1 MIIYMHAKKMFLWAT
16 ALCAIAV
23 FPLLSGCPTA
33 HKSSSPPPPPSFTVT
48 FNTSAHGSLK
58 AALNG
63 KEFKS
68 GSKAVK
74 GSVITFIATPEKD
87 YKTTKWSGASADAS
101 DKNKASLTVT
111 KDEKVSV
118 TFGINVELT
127 ELRLPGTGKAEPPHF
142 NFQYLHGQTVELT
155 VKGSGFDLSAFNI
168 DDLKITVKD
177 AGGAD
182 KGTLGAKTKKSA
194 TEITVQYTFPS
205 DTDVPNLETLTVEA
219 KLFDA
224 VLKETFLPAAID
236 GTILKRWNKDS
247 TITEVKIPSYITAIS
262 APGAPVGAFKQCA
275 NITGVMLPDSITAF
289 PEASFAGCT
298 NLKNITIPK
307 KLTSLGD
314 SVFFDCK
321 SLTNITLPD
330 GITILPNSA
339 FARCTNLVD
348 IRLPSVLIKI
358 GSETFRLCSK
368 LTHITIP
375 ENVTLIDQ
383 EAFAKCDSL
392 TNITIP
398 DRVTHINNWVFSPCA
413 ALTSVTI
420 GTGVTHIGQEVF
432 KNCSNLTNIVI
443 NSDKVTAIGN
453 GAFSDIKHDARFTVK
468 TDAIKTLIIN
478 SNSGINADQI
488 DVKP

>member
-118 TFGINVELT
+118 AFGINVELT
-127 ELRLPGTGKAEPPHF
+127 GLRLPGTGNAVAPHF
-142 NFQYLHGQTVELT
+142 NFQYLYGRPVELT

-177 AGGAD
+177 ASGAD
-182 KGTLGAKTKKSA
+182 KGSLGTKTKKSA

-205 DTDVPNLETLTVEA
+205 SADVSNLEKLTVEA
-219 KLFDA
+219 KLFDT
-224 VLKETFLPAAID
+224 VLKETFLPAVID

-262 APGAPVGAFKQCA
+262 APGAPVGAFSHCV
-275 NITGVMLPDSITAF
+275 NITGVTIPDSVTTLGI
-289 PEASFAGCT
+289 ASFLNCT
-298 NLKNITIPK
+298 NLT
-307 KLTSLGD
+307 
-314 SVFFDCK
+314 
-321 SLTNITLPD
+321 
-330 GITILPNSA
+330 
-339 FARCTNLVD
+339 D
-348 IRLPSVLIKI
+348 IRLPSELTKI
-358 GSETFRLCSK
+358 ELDTFRSCSK

-375 ENVTLIDQ
+375 ENVTVISR
-383 EAFAKCDSL
+383 EAFANCDSL

-398 DRVTHINNWVFSPCA
+398 DRVTHIDDWAFSPCA

-420 GTGVTHIGQEVF
+420 GTGVTHIGKELF
-432 KNCSNLTNIVI
+432 ENCHILANIVI
-443 NSDKVTAIGN
+443 NSAKVSIIGDK
-453 GAFSDIKHDARFTVK
+453 AFSNIKPGARFTVK
-468 TDAIKTLIIN
+468 TNAIKTLIQN
-478 SNSGINADQI
+478 SGSGINADQI
-488 DVKP
+488 EVKQ

>member
-23 FPLLSGCPTA
+23 FPLLLGCPTA

-111 KDEKVSV
+111 KDESVNV
-118 TFGINVELT
+118 TFGINAALT
-127 ELRLPGTGKAEPPHF
+127 GLRLPGTGNAVAPHF
-142 NFQYLHGQTVELT
+142 NFQYLYGQPVELT
-155 VKGSGFDLSAFNI
+155 VKGSGFDLSAFKI

-177 AGGAD
+177 ASGAD
-182 KGTLGAKTKKSA
+182 KGSLGTKTKKSA

-205 DTDVPNLETLTVEA
+205 SADVSNLEKLTVEA
-219 KLFDA
+219 KLFDT

-262 APGAPVGAFKQCA
+262 APGAPVGAFSQCA
-275 NITGVMLPDSITAF
+275 NITGVMLPD
-289 PEASFAGCT
+289 
-298 NLKNITIPK
+298 
-307 KLTSLGD
+307 
-314 SVFFDCK
+314 
-321 SLTNITLPD
+321 
-330 GITILPNSA
+330 GITILPTAA
-339 FARCTNLVD
+339 FASCINLID
-348 IRLPSVLIKI
+348 IRLPSGLTKI
-358 GSETFRLCSK
+358 GIETFLGCSK
-368 LTHITIP
+368 LAHITIP
-375 ENVTLIDQ
+375 ENVTVIDR
-383 EAFAKCDSL
+383 EAFANCDSL
-392 TNITIP
+392 TSIVIP
-398 DRVTHINNWVFSPCA
+398 NRVTHINDWAFSPCA
-413 ALTSVTI
+413 ALASVTI
-420 GTGVTHIGQEVF
+420 GTSVTQIEKEVF
-432 KNCSNLTNIVI
+432 KDCSNLAKIVI
-443 NSDKVTAIGN
+443 NSDKVTVIGPD
-453 GAFSDIKHDARFTVK
+453 AFNNIKNNAHFTVK

-488 DVKP
+488 EVKQ

>member
-1 MIIYMHAKKMFLWAT
+1 MIIYTNVKKVFLWAT

-23 FPLLSGCPTA
+23 LPLLSGCPTG
-33 HKSSSPPPPPSFTVT
+33 HKSSPPPPSSFTVT
-48 FNTSAHGSLK
+48 FDASAHGSLK
-58 AALNG
+58 AELNG

-68 GSKAVK
+68 GSKAVE

-87 YKTTKWSGASADAS
+87 YKVTKWSGASADAS

-111 KDEKVSV
+111 KDETVSAM
-118 TFGINVELT
+118 FGFNVELT

-182 KGTLGAKTKKSA
+182 KGTLDAKTKKSA

-205 DTDVPNLETLTVEA
+205 GTDVPNLEALTVEA

-247 TITEVKIPSYITAIS
+247 AVTEVKIPSYITAIS
-262 APGAPVGAFKQCA
+262 APGAPVGAFSQCV
-275 NITGVMLPDSITAF
+275 NITGVTVPDSVTTLGI
-289 PEASFAGCT
+289 ASFLNCT
-298 NLKNITIPK
+298 NLT
-307 KLTSLGD
+307 
-314 SVFFDCK
+314 
-321 SLTNITLPD
+321 
-330 GITILPNSA
+330 
-339 FARCTNLVD
+339 D
-348 IRLPSVLIKI
+348 IRLPSELTKI
-358 GSETFRLCSK
+358 ELDTFRSCSK
-368 LTHITIP
+368 LAHITIP
-375 ENVTLIDQ
+375 ENVTVIDR
-383 EAFAKCDSL
+383 EAFANCDSL

-398 DRVTHINNWVFSPCA
+398 DKVTHINDWVFSPCA
-413 ALTSVTI
+413 ALASVTI
-420 GTGVTHIGQEVF
+420 GTGVTHIGKELF
-432 KNCSNLTNIVI
+432 EDCHILANIVI
-443 NSDKVTAIGN
+443 NSAKVSVIGDK
-453 GAFSDIKHDARFTVK
+453 AFSNIKSGARFTVK

-488 DVKP
+488 EVKP

>member
-1 MIIYMHAKKMFLWAT
+1 MIIYTNVKKVFLWAT

-23 FPLLSGCPTA
+23 LPLLSGCPTG
-33 HKSSSPPPPPSFTVT
+33 HKSSSPPRSFTIT

-58 AALNG
+58 AELNG

-68 GSKAVK
+68 GSKAVE

-87 YKTTKWSGASADAS
+87 YKVTKWSGASADAS

-111 KDEKVSV
+111 KNEKVSV
-118 TFGINVELT
+118 TFGFNVELT
-127 ELRLPGTGKAEPPHF
+127 ELRLPGTGKAESPHF
-142 NFQYLHGQTVELT
+142 NFQYLHGQTVEFT

-177 AGGAD
+177 VSGAD

-205 DTDVPNLETLTVEA
+205 GTDVPNLETLTVEA

-247 TITEVKIPSYITAIS
+247 AVTEVKIPSYITAIS
-262 APGAPVGAFKQCA
+262 APGAPVGAFSHCV
-275 NITGVMLPDSITAF
+275 NITGVTVPDSVTTLGRAAF
-289 PEASFAGCT
+289 LGCT
-298 NLKNITIPK
+298 NLA
-307 KLTSLGD
+307 G
-314 SVFFDCK
+314 
-321 SLTNITLPD
+321 ITLPSGLTEI
-330 GITILPNSA
+330 GI
-339 FARCTNLVD
+339 
-348 IRLPSVLIKI
+348 
-358 GSETFRLCSK
+358 ETFSGCSK

-375 ENVTLIDQ
+375 ENVTVIDR
-383 EAFAKCDSL
+383 EAFANCDSL

-398 DRVTHINNWVFSPCA
+398 DRVTHINDWVFSPCA
-413 ALTSVTI
+413 ALASVTI

-432 KNCSNLTNIVI
+432 KNCSKLTNIVI

-488 DVKP
+488 EVKP

>member
-1 MIIYMHAKKMFLWAT
+1 ML
-16 ALCAIAV
+16 
-23 FPLLSGCPTA
+23 
-33 HKSSSPPPPPSFTVT
+33 SPPPPPSFTVT

-58 AALNG
+58 AVLNG

-127 ELRLPGTGKAEPPHF
+127 GLRLPGTGKAEAPHF
-142 NFQYLHGQTVELT
+142 NFQYLHGETVELT
-155 VKGSGFDLSAFNI
+155 VKGSRFDLSAFNI

-205 DTDVPNLETLTVEA
+205 GTDVPNLETLTVEA

-262 APGAPVGAFKQCA
+262 APGAPIGAFSQCV
-275 NITGVMLPDSITAF
+275 NITGVMLPD
-289 PEASFAGCT
+289 G
-298 NLKNITIPK
+298 
-307 KLTSLGD
+307 LT
-314 SVFFDCK
+314 
-321 SLTNITLPD
+321 
-330 GITILPNSA
+330 
-339 FARCTNLVD
+339 
-348 IRLPSVLIKI
+348 KI
-358 GSETFRLCSK
+358 GIETFLGCSK
-368 LTHITIP
+368 LAHITIP
-375 ENVTLIDQ
+375 ENVTVIDR
-383 EAFAKCDSL
+383 EAFANCDSL
-392 TNITIP
+392 TSIVIP
-398 DRVTHINNWVFSPCA
+398 NRVTHINDWAFSPCA
-413 ALTSVTI
+413 ALASVTI

-432 KNCSNLTNIVI
+432 KNCSNLAKIVI
-443 NSDKVTAIGN
+443 NSDKVTVIGPD
-453 GAFSDIKHDARFTVK
+453 AFNNIKNNAHFTVK
-468 TDAIKTLIIN
+468 TDAIKTLIKN
-478 SNSGINADQI
+478 STAGITDEQI
-488 DVKP
+488 EVKQ

>member
-1 MIIYMHAKKMFLWAT
+1 MIIYTNVKKVLLWAT

-23 FPLLSGCPTA
+23 LPLLSGCPTG
-33 HKSSSPPPPPSFTVT
+33 HKSSSPPPPRSFTIT

-58 AALNG
+58 AELNG

-68 GSKAVK
+68 GSKAVE

-87 YKTTKWSGASADAS
+87 YKVTKWSGASADAS

-118 TFGINVELT
+118 TFGFNVELT
-127 ELRLPGTGKAEPPHF
+127 ELRLPGTGKAESPHF

-155 VKGSGFDLSAFNI
+155 VKGSRFDLSAFNI

-194 TEITVQYTFPS
+194 TEITVQYTFS
-205 DTDVPNLETLTVEA
+205 SGTDVPNLETLTVEA

-247 TITEVKIPSYITAIS
+247 AITEVKIPSYITAIS
-262 APGAPVGAFKQCA
+262 APGTPVGAFSHCV
-275 NITGVMLPDSITAF
+275 NITGVTVPDSVTTLGRAAF
-289 PEASFAGCT
+289 LGCT
-298 NLKNITIPK
+298 NLA
-307 KLTSLGD
+307 G
-314 SVFFDCK
+314 
-321 SLTNITLPD
+321 ITLPSGLTEI
-330 GITILPNSA
+330 GI
-339 FARCTNLVD
+339 
-348 IRLPSVLIKI
+348 
-358 GSETFRLCSK
+358 ETFSGCSK

-383 EAFAKCDSL
+383 EAFANCNRL

-398 DRVTHINNWVFSPCA
+398 NRVTHINDWAFTECSTLSTVI
-413 ALTSVTI
+413 I
-420 GTGVTHIGQEVF
+420 GTEVTHIKQGAFE
-432 KNCSNLTNIVI
+432 KCNDLANIVI
-443 NSDKVTAIGN
+443 NSAKVSVIGDK
-453 GAFSDIKHDARFTVK
+453 AFSNIKPGARFTVK

-488 DVKP
+488 EVKP

>member
-1 MIIYMHAKKMFLWAT
+1 M
-16 ALCAIAV
+16 
-23 FPLLSGCPTA
+23 
-33 HKSSSPPPPPSFTVT
+33 
-48 FNTSAHGSLK
+48 
-58 AALNG
+58 
-63 KEFKS
+63 
-68 GSKAVK
+68 
-74 GSVITFIATPEKD
+74 
-87 YKTTKWSGASADAS
+87 
-101 DKNKASLTVT
+101 
-111 KDEKVSV
+111 
-118 TFGINVELT
+118 
-127 ELRLPGTGKAEPPHF
+127 PGTGKAEPPLF

-205 DTDVPNLETLTVEA
+205 GTDVPNLETLTVEA

-247 TITEVKIPSYITAIS
+247 AVTEVKIPSYITAIS
-262 APGAPVGAFKQCA
+262 APDAPVGAFKQCA
-275 NITGVMLPDSITAF
+275 NITGVMLPDSITVF

-307 KLTSLGD
+307 ELTSLGN

-330 GITILPNSA
+330 GITILPNAA
-339 FARCTNLVD
+339 FAGCTNLVD

-358 GSETFRLCSK
+358 GSETFQSCSK
-368 LTHITIP
+368 LAHITIP
-375 ENVTLIDQ
+375 ENVTVIDE
-383 EAFAKCDSL
+383 EAFSDCNSL

-398 DRVTHINNWVFSPCA
+398 DRVTHINKWAFSPCA

-420 GTGVTHIGQEVF
+420 GAGVTHIETEAF
-432 KNCSNLTNIVI
+432 RYCSKLANIVI
-443 NSDKVTAIGN
+443 KSDKVTVIGDDAFSNIKN
-453 GAFSDIKHDARFTVK
+453 GAHFTVK
-468 TDAIKTLIIN
+468 TDAIKTLIKN
-478 SNSGINADQI
+478 STAGITDEQI
-488 DVKP
+488 EVKP

>member
-1 MIIYMHAKKMFLWAT
+1 MIIYTNVKKVFLWAT

-23 FPLLSGCPTA
+23 LPLLSGCPTG
-33 HKSSSPPPPPSFTVT
+33 HKSSSPPPRSFTIT

-58 AALNG
+58 AELNG

-68 GSKAVK
+68 GSKAVE

-87 YKTTKWSGASADAS
+87 YKVTKWSGASADAS

-111 KDEKVSV
+111 KNEKVSV
-118 TFGINVELT
+118 TFGFNVELT

-142 NFQYLHGQTVELT
+142 NFQYLHGQTVEFT

-177 AGGAD
+177 VSGAD

-205 DTDVPNLETLTVEA
+205 GTDVPNLETLTVEA

-247 TITEVKIPSYITAIS
+247 AVTEVKIPSYITAIS
-262 APGAPVGAFKQCA
+262 APGAPVGAFSQCV
-275 NITGVMLPDSITAF
+275 NITGVTF
-289 PEASFAGCT
+289 
-298 NLKNITIPK
+298 
-307 KLTSLGD
+307 
-314 SVFFDCK
+314 
-321 SLTNITLPD
+321 TLPSEL
-330 GITILPNSA
+330 T
-339 FARCTNLVD
+339 
-348 IRLPSVLIKI
+348 KI
-358 GSETFRLCSK
+358 GVETFLGCLK
-368 LTHITIP
+368 LAHITIP
-375 ENVTLIDQ
+375 ENVTVIDR
-383 EAFAKCDSL
+383 EAFANCDSL

-398 DRVTHINNWVFSPCA
+398 DRVTHINDWVFSPCA
-413 ALTSVTI
+413 ALASVTI

-432 KNCSNLTNIVI
+432 KNCSKLTNIVI

-488 DVKP
+488 EVKP

>member
-23 FPLLSGCPTA
+23 FPLLLGCPTA

-58 AALNG
+58 AVLNG

-127 ELRLPGTGKAEPPHF
+127 GLRLPGTGKAEAPHF
-142 NFQYLHGQTVELT
+142 NFQYLHGETVELT
-155 VKGSGFDLSAFNI
+155 VKGSGFDLSAFKI

-177 AGGAD
+177 ASGAD
-182 KGTLGAKTKKSA
+182 KGTLGTKTKKSA

-205 DTDVPNLETLTVEA
+205 SADVSNLEKLTVEA
-219 KLFDA
+219 KLFDT

-247 TITEVKIPSYITAIS
+247 AITEVKIPSYITAIS
-262 APGAPVGAFKQCA
+262 APGAPIGAFSQCV
-275 NITGVMLPDSITAF
+275 NITGVMLPD
-289 PEASFAGCT
+289 G
-298 NLKNITIPK
+298 
-307 KLTSLGD
+307 LT
-314 SVFFDCK
+314 
-321 SLTNITLPD
+321 
-330 GITILPNSA
+330 
-339 FARCTNLVD
+339 
-348 IRLPSVLIKI
+348 KI
-358 GSETFRLCSK
+358 GIETFLGCSK
-368 LTHITIP
+368 LAHITIP
-375 ENVTLIDQ
+375 ENVTVIDR
-383 EAFAKCDSL
+383 EAFANCDSL
-392 TNITIP
+392 TSIVIP
-398 DRVTHINNWVFSPCA
+398 NRVTHINDWAFSPCA
-413 ALTSVTI
+413 ALASVTI

-432 KNCSNLTNIVI
+432 KNCSNLAKIVI
-443 NSDKVTAIGN
+443 NSDKVTVIGPD
-453 GAFSDIKHDARFTVK
+453 AFNNIKNNAHFTVK
-468 TDAIKTLIIN
+468 TDAIKTLIKN
-478 SNSGINADQI
+478 STAGITDEQI
-488 DVKP
+488 EVKQ

>member
-1 MIIYMHAKKMFLWAT
+1 MIIYTNVKKVLLWAT

-23 FPLLSGCPTA
+23 LPLLSGCPTG
-33 HKSSSPPPPPSFTVT
+33 HKSSSPPPSSFTVT

-58 AALNG
+58 AELNG

-68 GSKAVK
+68 GSKAVE

-87 YKTTKWSGASADAS
+87 YKVTKWSGASADAS

-118 TFGINVELT
+118 TFGFNVELT
-127 ELRLPGTGKAEPPHF
+127 ELRLPGTGKAESPHF

-205 DTDVPNLETLTVEA
+205 GTDVPNLEALTVEA

-262 APGAPVGAFKQCA
+262 APGAPVGAFSQCA
-275 NITGVMLPDSITAF
+275 NITGVMLPD
-289 PEASFAGCT
+289 
-298 NLKNITIPK
+298 
-307 KLTSLGD
+307 
-314 SVFFDCK
+314 
-321 SLTNITLPD
+321 
-330 GITILPNSA
+330 GITILPTAA
-339 FARCTNLVD
+339 FASCINLID
-348 IRLPSVLIKI
+348 IRLPSGLTKI
-358 GSETFRLCSK
+358 GIETFLGCSK
-368 LTHITIP
+368 LAHITIP
-375 ENVTLIDQ
+375 ENVTVIDR
-383 EAFAKCDSL
+383 EAFANCDSL
-392 TNITIP
+392 TSIVIP
-398 DRVTHINNWVFSPCA
+398 NRVTHINDWAFSPCA
-413 ALTSVTI
+413 ALASVTI
-420 GTGVTHIGQEVF
+420 GTSVTHIGQEVF

-443 NSDKVTAIGN
+443 NSDKVTTIGN

-488 DVKP
+488 EVKQ